1 MVSAAENF
9 DVIVIGS
16 GPGGYVCAIRA
27 AQLGMKTACVELR
40 ATLGGTCLNVG
51 CIPSKALLES
61 THHFHQAQKDF
72 ADHGIKITKLELDLA
87 KMLER
92 KSGVVK
98 GITQG
103 VEFLFKKN
111 KVTWLKGWGK
121 LAGPNS
127 VSVSSEDGKQS
138 TYSARNIVL
147 ATGSSP
153 VELPFAKFDHKYIV
167 DSTDALS
174 FDKVPEH
181 LIIVGAGVI
190 GLEMG
195 SVWHRLGAKVTF
207 IEALDKILGN
217 IDAEVSTSM
226 LKLMQKQGMTFQLS
240 ASLQSVEIKNK
251 KAYAQYTSK
260 GETKTLEGDKV
271 LIAVGR
277 RAATANIG
285 LESLGI
291 STAKNGTI
299 SVNENFQTSQSGVY
313 AIGDAI
319 QGLMLAHK
327 ASEEGVAIAE
337 KLAGKAGHVNYQAIP
352 NIVYTWPEIASVGIS
367 EEDAKKT
374 GLAYRVG
381 KCTFKANARAKAVG
395 MSEGFVKIL
404 ADANTDRLLGV
415 QIIGPMASE
424 MIAEIA
430 IAFEYGASAE
440 DLARSVHAHPTFA
453 ELIKEAALDV
463 DKRAIHA

>member
-9 DVIVIGS
+9 DLIVIGS

-61 THHFHQAQKDF
+61 THHFHQAQKEF
-72 ADHGIKITKLELDLA
+72 ADHGIKIAKLELDLA

-121 LAGPNS
+121 LTGPNS
-127 VSVSSEDGKQS
+127 VSVGNEDGKQ
-138 TYSARNIVL
+138 TVYSASNIIL

-153 VELPFAKFDHKYIV
+153 IELPFAKFDHKYIV

-181 LIIVGAGVI
+181 LIVVGAGVI

-195 SVWHRLGAKVTF
+195 SVWHRLGSKVTF
-207 IEALDKILGN
+207 LEALDKILGN
-217 IDAEVSTSM
+217 TDAEVSTTM
-226 LKLMQKQGMTFQLS
+226 LKLMQKQGMNFHLS
-240 ASLQSVEIKNK
+240 ASLQAVEIKNK
-251 KAYAQYTSK
+251 KVYAQYTSK
-260 GETKTLEGDKV
+260 DESKTLEGDKI

-277 RAATANIG
+277 RAATSNLG
-285 LESLGI
+285 LEDLGI
-291 STAKNGTI
+291 KTAKNGTI
-299 SVNENFQTSQSGVY
+299 PVNEGFQTSQAGVY
-313 AIGDAI
+313 AIGDVI

-327 ASEEGVAIAE
+327 ASEEGVALAE

-352 NIVYTWPEIASVGIS
+352 NIVYTWPEIAMVGMS
-367 EEDAKKT
+367 EEEAKKS
-374 GLAYRVG
+374 GIAYRTG
-381 KCTFKANARAKAVG
+381 KCSFKANARAKAIG
-395 MSEGFVKIL
+395 TSDGFVKVL

-440 DLARSVHAHPTFA
+440 DLARSVHAHPTLA